1 LTVVHPAAG
10 GPAVTVLAGGYGGA
24 KLSHG
29 MALAA
34 VALAQRGEP
43 ALDLTVIVNTGD
55 DLELHGLSVSPD
67 LDTVMYTLA
76 GLADDETGWGVRD
89 ETWSTS
95 AMLQRYGAET
105 WFQLGDRDMATHL
118 RRTEG
123 LQAGRRLTDVTA
135 ELAERLHVPAR
146 LLPMTDDRVR
156 TEVRTPDGW
165 LEFQDYFVR
174 RHQQDTVLEI
184 RRRGIEASRPTAEV
198 LDAVE
203 GAGLIVIAPSNP
215 FVSVGTIL
223 AVPGMLE
230 ALLGAS
236 APIVAVSPVVGGKAL
251 RGPADRMLESLGG
264 RASASG
270 VVEHYQEHYPGLVDV
285 FVIDAVDESEAATL
299 REVGVAID
307 VRDTVMR
314 THAHRQRLAEEI
326 VGEHLLR

>member
-1 LTVVHPAAG
+1 MTVVHPAAG

-76 GLADDETGWGVRD
+76 GLADDETGWGVRE

-123 LQAGRRLTDVTA
+123 LHAGRRLTEVTA
-135 ELAERLHVPAR
+135 DLAEHLDVPAR

>member
-1 LTVVHPAAG
+1 MTIVHPAAG

-34 VALAQRGEP
+34 AALAQRGEP

-270 VVEHYQEHYPGLVDV
+270 VVEHYREHYPGLVDV

-326 VGEHLLR
+326 VGEHVPR